1 MHIALVAE
9 SMDRMRVGAIFS
21 LNRYVTWLRE
31 RGIKIT
37 IVTTGTP
44 GEGKIILDAFYPWYM
59 KNAFKETDFVFASPD
74 RTILTNVFSNAD
86 VVHVA
91 FPFQLGKAAVSLARK
106 MNKPLLASF
115 HVQPENLLYA
125 INAEKIILLRL
136 IMYKMFIASYFN
148 KADLVHCPSSFAAD
162 ELAGN
167 GCRRPMKV
175 ISNGIPT
182 NIKPIRIPKPAE
194 YKDYFIIFCHGR
206 FAREKRQCDLIDA
219 VAQSHYKDRIK
230 LIISGMGPTESAL
243 REQAAK
249 VCNDAVITYL
259 SDEELVRHLQFSDIF
274 VHSSL
279 IDLES
284 LSCLEAIGSGMVP
297 LIAKAKASASTQFA
311 LDDRSIFPVGDIA
324 TLTKKIDYW
333 FENREELQKMNAKY
347 IEFSKQFSADK
358 ITDEVISVY
367 EQLLRKRN

>member
-1 MHIALVAE
+1 MHIGLIAE
-9 SMDRMRVGAIFS
+9 SMDRLRVGAIFS

-31 RGIKIT
+31 RGVKIT
-37 IVTTGTP
+37 IVTTGAP

-74 RTILTNVFSNAD
+74 RTVLTDVFKKVD

-125 INAEKIILLRL
+125 INAEKIRPLRWL
-136 IMYKMFIASYFN
+136 MYKMFIASYFN
-148 KADLVHCPSSFAAD
+148 KADLIHCPSRFAAD
-162 ELAGN
+162 ELTRN

-182 NIKPIRIPKPAE
+182 DIKPVRIRKPAE
-194 YKDYFIIFCHGR
+194 FKDFFLVFCHGR

-219 VAQSHYKDRIK
+219 VARSKYKDRIR
-230 LIISGMGPTESAL
+230 LIISGKGPTEPLL
-243 REQAAK
+243 REQVAR
-249 VCNDAVITYL
+249 VCKDAVITYL

-324 TLTKKIDYW
+324 VLTEKINYW
-333 FENREELQKMNAKY
+333 FENRDELQRMNKKY
-347 IEFSKQFSADK
+347 LEFSKRFSADK
-358 ITDEVISVY
+358 ITDEVISIY
-367 EQLLRKRN
+367 EHLLQNKN